1 MRRTIFTACAVL
13 TAAIA
18 LPASAQLPYSQSF
31 ATDTASQSFATDTA
45 TRAETLAAYPD
56 WVLSTNP
63 MQSVPE
69 DLRVIDGVLKINPE
83 GNDSRIIY
91 AHDLPARSSSK
102 PIWA

>member
-18 LPASAQLPYSQSF
+18 LPASAQLPY
-31 ATDTASQSFATDTA
+31 SQSFATDTA